1 MGVTIYRNI
10 NVGDVPPT
18 PSTPDIDEGITTE
31 SVRSL
36 LQFGSILGHPISYI
50 QEQGGRLIQNLVPV
64 KKTEDQQISTS
75 SKVNLEIHT
84 ETSFHPYRPSHV
96 LLLCLRGD
104 ENAVTTYADD
114 FDIVEKLDEDT
125 IKTLQQN
132 WFTTQIDDSFRTHGE
147 ENMEMVCPILSRNP
161 KRKDIW
167 KITYDSFF
175 MKARGVDEESHAAA
189 ENALS
194 KFRNAVDEST
204 KEIVLK
210 TGDLLVINN
219 ECTVHGRKPFS
230 ARYDGT
236 DRWVQRML
244 VIDRLPPLS
253 QRDGNVI
260 TTRFGKKK

>member
-1 MGVTIYRNI
+1 MGITIYRNI
-10 NVGDVPPT
+10 DVGDVPPT
-18 PSTPDIDEGITTE
+18 PSTPDIDEGVTPE
-31 SVRSL
+31 SIRAL
-36 LQFGSILGHPISYI
+36 LQFGSILGHPVSYL

-84 ETSFHPYRPSHV
+84 ESSFHPYRPSHV

-114 FDIVEKLDEDT
+114 FDILEKLDSET
-125 IKTLQQN
+125 VGVLQNN

-147 ENMEMVCPILSRNP
+147 QNMEMVCPIL
-161 KRKDIW
+161 RKNQKKENVW

-175 MKARGVDEESHAAA
+175 MKAKGVDEGSQYSA
-189 ENALS
+189 EKALDN
-194 KFRNAVDEST
+194 FRRAVEEST
-204 KEIVLK
+204 KEVVLR
-210 TGDLLVINN
+210 TGDLLIINN
-219 ECTVHGRKPFS
+219 ECTVHGRRPFS

-244 VIDRLPPLS
+244 VIDKLPPLS
-253 QRDGNVI
+253 HREGNVI
-260 TTRFGKKK
+260 TTKFGKKK